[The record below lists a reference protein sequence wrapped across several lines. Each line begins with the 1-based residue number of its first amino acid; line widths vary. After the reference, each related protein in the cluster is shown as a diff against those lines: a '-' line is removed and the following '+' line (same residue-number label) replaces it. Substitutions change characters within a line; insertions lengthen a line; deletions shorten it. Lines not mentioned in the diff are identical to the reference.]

1 MKPRGLLFLGML
13 LASITTGSSLL
24 LAQQWGWRGPGMTE
38 EGWGY
43 GRHGMMGGGGWGR
56 GMMGAGCPMV
66 AFDDDGE
73 TTTFIEGRLAF
84 LKAELKITDA
94 QNDVWTAYGQ
104 ALKNNLETMKTMHEL
119 MQSTFEAKTPVER
132 LDGRV
137 AAMETR
143 LSALKEMQPALAKL
157 YEVLDETQKDKANNV
172 LTFMGCMM

>member
-1 MKPRGLLFLGML
+1 
-13 LASITTGSSLL
+13 
-24 LAQQWGWRGPGMTE
+24 
-38 EGWGY
+38 
-43 GRHGMMGGGGWGR
+43 
-56 GMMGAGCPMV
+56 MV